1 MFWRIVLLVIAI
13 VLLTLNAREQILER
27 IDYLRSR
34 GLNGNIV
41 AAGLGT
47 FIGVCICWFL
57 SWYTIDF
64 FINLMK

>member
-1 MFWRIVLLVIAI
+1 LLI
-13 VLLTLNAREQILER
+13 LNAREQILER

-34 GLNGNIV
+34 GFNGNIV

-64 FINLMK
+64 FINLIK

>member
-13 VLLTLNAREQILER
+13 VLLILNARKQILER
-27 IDYLRSR
+27 IYYLRSR
-34 GLNGNIV
+34 GFNENIV
-41 AAGLGT
+41 AAGLGI
-47 FIGVCICWFL
+47 FIAVCICWFL